1 MNSAITDEMIA
12 NEILLFFI
20 ALFLHLYRVYTYNT
34 KWKFKMLHVRINFP
48 LFPVM
53 VYFKSM
59 DICEVTK
66 DLWTYLGQ
74 ESRPVAIYGMGDGA
88 DKIIDELD
96 KRGLSD
102 LVSAVFASPGFVR
115 EGRVFRGFKIES
127 FEDVCARLSDFIVL
141 VAFGSPL
148 PDVLSYVYSIENKY
162 ELYAPDVPVC
172 GGDVFDMEFYIRNKA
187 RLENVYSRLADDASR
202 GCFKAL
208 VNYKLSGRLDYLR
221 SCEVTP
227 DEADYL
233 LGPFKENSS
242 FIDLGAYRGD
252 TLLRF
257 TKMFPSFS
265 SATAVEPERHSFKKL
280 TECAG
285 SLSIPVTCVNAL
297 ISDVCGT
304 AMLTGSRG
312 RGTRTAKTNTGHE
325 IDKVTVDSFADGKS
339 AGFIKF
345 DVEGSELLA
354 IEGAKNTIQDQR
366 PQMKIACYHKS
377 ADLFEIPEKVFRIN
391 DNYKLYMRHTPCIPG
406 WDVDYYF
413 L

>member
-1 MNSAITDEMIA
+1 
-12 NEILLFFI
+12 
-20 ALFLHLYRVYTYNT
+20 
-34 KWKFKMLHVRINFP
+34 
-48 LFPVM
+48 
-53 VYFKSM
+53 M

>member
-1 MNSAITDEMIA
+1 ME
-12 NEILLFFI
+12 
-20 ALFLHLYRVYTYNT
+20 
-34 KWKFKMLHVRINFP
+34 
-48 LFPVM
+48 
-53 VYFKSM
+53 
-59 DICEVTK
+59 ICEVTK

-74 ESRPVAIYGMGDGA
+74 EGRPLVIYGMGDGA
-88 DKIIDELD
+88 DKIIDELE
-96 KRGLSD
+96 KRGLGS
-102 LVSAVFASPGFVR
+102 LVSGVFASPGFVR

-127 FEDVCARLSDFIVL
+127 FEDVRSRLSDPIVL
-141 VAFGSPL
+141 VAFGTAL
-148 PDVLSYVYSIENKY
+148 PDVLDYVYSIEKQA

-172 GGDVFDMEFYIRNKA
+172 GGDVFDMEFYTHNKIRF
-187 RLENVYSRLADDASR
+187 ENVYERLAEDASR
-202 GCFKAL
+202 ECFKAL
-208 VNYKLSGRLDYLR
+208 VNYKLSGRLEYLR

-227 DEADYL
+227 DESDSL

-280 TECAG
+280 KECAD

-325 IDKVTVDSFADGKS
+325 IDKVTVDSFADSKS
-339 AGFIKF
+339 AGFIKI
-345 DVEGSELLA
+345 DVEGSE
-354 IEGAKNTIQDQR
+354 IEALGGAVRTITDQR

-377 ADLFEIPEKVFRIN
+377 ADLFELPEKVFSIR
-391 DNYKLYMRHTPCIPG
+391 DDYKLYMRHTPCIPG
-406 WDVDYYF
+406 WDVDFYF